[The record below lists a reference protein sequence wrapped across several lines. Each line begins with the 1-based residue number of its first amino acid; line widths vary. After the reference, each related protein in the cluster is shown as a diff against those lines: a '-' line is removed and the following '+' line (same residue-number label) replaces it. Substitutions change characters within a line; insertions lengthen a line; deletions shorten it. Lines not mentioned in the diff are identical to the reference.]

1 MADIAVCVVAFGS
14 AVLAGLGVGSGGFL
28 VVCLVLVA
36 GCAQLEAQ
44 LLNLIFFVASSIAAL
59 AVNIIKKRLSLK
71 VVLLLAIP
79 GCIFSVGGAMLARS
93 FEERALGKAFGGLLL
108 LMGAWSLFSTLKE
121 KKQGKE

>member
-1 MADIAVCVVAFGS
+1 MAEIAVCAVAFGS

-28 VVCLVLVA
+28 VVCLVLVT

-71 VVLLLAIP
+71 VVLLLAVP
-79 GCIFSVGGAMLARS
+79 GCVFSVGGAMLARS
-93 FEERALGKAFGGLLL
+93 FEEKTLGKAFGGLLL
-108 LMGAWSLFSTLKE
+108 LMGAWSLFSTLKKE
-121 KKQGKE
+121 KQEKE